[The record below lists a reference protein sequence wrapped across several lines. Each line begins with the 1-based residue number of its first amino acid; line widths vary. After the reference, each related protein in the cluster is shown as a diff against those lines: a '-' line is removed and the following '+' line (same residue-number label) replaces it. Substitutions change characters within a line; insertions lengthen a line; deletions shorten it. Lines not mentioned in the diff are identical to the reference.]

1 MNLTMSKYE
10 ITTIVL
16 QALTLVAT
24 IAISFVIYFLN
35 NKHKK
40 EEYYRQNEQLAK
52 AFIIDNN
59 DISDYIPL
67 CIVASVLN
75 RHKKHHRTLYNEFNK
90 LSDDVQKEVIKQC
103 NYEIDLI
110 KGTDWVNKGIDY
122 VNKFLND
129 NNLGN
134 ESNNYLYGSG
144 KYLHYAIKYCPEKE
158 YDARIYN
165 KKYRNPFP
173 SKKIGFEENNP
184 VEYLIDFDTYCD
196 DYMFFVI
203 RSTRKD
209 FIIYKSEKIAPKPI
223 KYLEAVENLLSG
235 STTDEDVCYWVLDF
249 VNFFSIYIINT
260 MSSGYPNDYM
270 SDAEIKTFEDK
281 YYEVM
286 LSLYLLH
293 KLVIVKEGINLFI
306 NK

>member
-1 MNLTMSKYE
+1 MNISE
-10 ITTIVL
+10 FITIVL
-16 QALTLVAT
+16 QVLTLVAT

-40 EEYYRQNEQLAK
+40 EEYHRQNEQLAK
-52 AFIIDNN
+52 AFIIDNS
-59 DISDYIPL
+59 DISDYILL
-67 CIVASVLN
+67 CIVASALN

-110 KGTDWVNKGIDY
+110 KGTDWVSESIDY

-134 ESNNYLYGSG
+134 ESNNYLYGGG

-158 YDARIYN
+158 YDDRRCSE
-165 KKYRNPFP
+165 KYKNPFP
-173 SKKIGFEENNP
+173 SKRVGFDGNDP

-196 DYMFFVI
+196 DYMFYVI

-209 FIIYKSEKIAPKPI
+209 FLIYKSEKIAPKPI
-223 KYLEAVENLLSG
+223 KYLEVVENLS
-235 STTDEDVCYWVLDF
+235 STNTTNEDVCYWVLDF

-260 MSSGYPNDYM
+260 TIKKGYPNEYKSDY
-270 SDAEIKTFEDK
+270 EIETYEDK

-286 LSLYLLH
+286 LSLYLLY
-293 KLVIVKEGINLFI
+293 KLVICETE

>member
-1 MNLTMSKYE
+1 MSAYE
-10 ITTIVL
+10 ITTIIISG
-16 QALTLVAT
+16 ATLIAT
-24 IAISFVIYFLN
+24 IAISIVLYCLN
-35 NKHKK
+35 NNHREK
-40 EEYYRQNEQLAK
+40 EERLRNEQLAK

-59 DISDYIPL
+59 DISNYIPL
-67 CIVASVLN
+67 CIVASELN
-75 RHKKHHRTLYNEFNK
+75 RHKKHHRALFNEFNK
-90 LSDDVQKEVIKQC
+90 LSDEVQKEVMKQC

-110 KGTDWVNKGIDY
+110 KGTEWVSKSINY

-134 ESNNYLYGSG
+134 DSNNYLYDDG
-144 KYLHYAIKYCPEKE
+144 KYIHYAIRNYPEKE
-158 YDARIYN
+158 YDDRRYS
-165 KKYRNPFP
+165 KKYQNPFP
-173 SKKIGFEENNP
+173 SKRVGFEGDNP

-196 DYMFFVI
+196 DYMFLVI
-203 RSTRKD
+203 RSIRKD

-249 VNFFSIYIINT
+249 VDFFSINIINT

-293 KLVIVKEGINLFI
+293 KLVIVKEGLN
-306 NK
+306 

>member
-1 MNLTMSKYE
+1 MNKYE
-10 ITTIVL
+10 IITIVL

-40 EEYYRQNEQLAK
+40 EEYHRQNEQLAQ

-59 DISDYIPL
+59 YIYDYIPL
-67 CIVASVLN
+67 CIVASALN
-75 RHKKHHRTLYNEFNK
+75 RHKKHHRALFNEFNK
-90 LSDDVQKEVIKQC
+90 LSDEVQKEVIKQC

-110 KGTDWVNKGIDY
+110 KETEWVSKSINY

-134 ESNNYLYGSG
+134 ASNNYLYDDG
-144 KYLHYAIKYCPEKE
+144 KYLHYAIRYFSEKE
-158 YDARIYN
+158 YDDKRYN

-173 SKKIGFEENNP
+173 SKKVGFEGNNA

-196 DYMFFVI
+196 DYMFYVI

-209 FIIYKSEKIAPKPI
+209 FLIYKSEKIAPRPI
-223 KYLEAVENLLSG
+223 KYLEAVENLPSVN
-235 STTDEDVCYWVLDF
+235 TTNEDVCYWVLDF

-286 LSLYLLH
+286 LSLYLLY
-293 KLVIVKEGINLFI
+293 KLVICEKE

>member
-1 MNLTMSKYE
+1 MSKYE
-10 ITTIVL
+10 IITIIL
-16 QALTLVAT
+16 QILTLIAT
-24 IAISFVIYFLN
+24 IAISIVLYYLN

-40 EEYYRQNEQLAK
+40 EEEILKNEQLAK

-59 DISDYIPL
+59 DIVDYIPL
-67 CIVASVLN
+67 CIVASALN
-75 RHKKHHRTLYNEFNK
+75 RHKKHHRALFNEFNK
-90 LSDDVQKEVIKQC
+90 LSDDVQKEVMKQC

-110 KGTDWVNKGIDY
+110 KGNEWVSKSINY

-134 ESNNYLYGSG
+134 ERNNYLYDDG
-144 KYLHYAIKYCPEKE
+144 KYLHYAIRYFSEKE
-158 YDARIYN
+158 YDN
-165 KKYRNPFP
+165 KRNKEKYINPFP
-173 SKKIGFEENNP
+173 NKKIGFEEDKP

-196 DYMFFVI
+196 DYMFYVI

-209 FIIYKSEKIAPKPI
+209 FIIYKSEKIAPRPI

-286 LSLYLLH
+286 LSLYLLY
-293 KLVIVKEGINLFI
+293 KLVIAKEELN
-306 NK
+306 

>member
-16 QALTLVAT
+16 QALTLIAT
-24 IAISFVIYFLN
+24 VAISIVLYYLN
-35 NKHKK
+35 NKHK
-40 EEYYRQNEQLAK
+40 EEDKRLKDEQLAK

-67 CIVASVLN
+67 CIIASALN
-75 RHKKHHRTLYNEFNK
+75 RHKKHHRALFNEFNK
-90 LSDDVQKEVIKQC
+90 LSDEVQKEVLKQC

-110 KGTDWVNKGIDY
+110 KGNEWVSKSINY

-134 ESNNYLYGSG
+134 ERNNYLYDDG
-144 KYLHYAIKYCPEKE
+144 KYLHYAIRYFSEKE
-158 YDARIYN
+158 YDDKRYN

-173 SKKIGFEENNP
+173 NNKIGFEGNNP
-184 VEYLIDFDTYCD
+184 VEYLIDFDTYCED
-196 DYMFFVI
+196 FMFYVI

-209 FIIYKSEKIAPKPI
+209 FIIFKSEKIAPRPI
-223 KYLEAVENLLSG
+223 KYLEAVENLPSVN
-235 STTDEDVCYWVLDF
+235 TTNEDVCYWVLDF
-249 VNFFSIYIINT
+249 VNFFSIYIIK
-260 MSSGYPNDYM
+260 SYPSEYK
-270 SDAEIKTFEDK
+270 SDARIETYEDK

-286 LSLYLLH
+286 LSLYLLY
-293 KLVIVKEGINLFI
+293 KLVIAKEELN
-306 NK
+306 